1 MAEVEI
7 HEVSTTLSPF
17 SQTGIFYDEHGV
29 PHYEALPTS
38 LLEMLESHVTDRPEA
53 EAVVELG
60 GKRLTYGQL
69 WDRAARVAG
78 GLRTAGLQPG
88 ARVALRH
95 PPGANWVLG
104 FWGTLMA
111 GGIPVAI
118 NTRSAAPEVGF
129 VVEDSDA
136 RIELSAEPSMPD
148 AGPYVAD
155 DRMGDDIAALFYT
168 SGTTG
173 RPKGVPTT
181 HEAFLTNAENIVRCL
196 EVPRD
201 IGAELRTLIC
211 VPLFHVTGCNSQ
223 LIAATYLGGTSVIM
237 PALDLSAM
245 PFVLARERI
254 TLMVTVPA
262 IYALLLGRSDLADA
276 DVSHLRWV
284 GYGGAPIATS
294 LVDALRSKFG
304 NAKGFNGYG
313 GDRNPPF
320 THQ

>member
-95 PPGANWVLG
+95 PAGANWVLG

-111 GGIPVAI
+111 GGVP
-118 NTRSAAPEVGF
+118 G
-129 VVEDSDA
+129 A
-136 RIELSAEPSMPD
+136 R
-148 AGPYVAD
+148 
-155 DRMGDDIAALFYT
+155 
-168 SGTTG
+168 
-173 RPKGVPTT
+173 
-181 HEAFLTNAENIVRCL
+181 H
-196 EVPRD
+196 
-201 IGAELRTLIC
+201 
-211 VPLFHVTGCNSQ
+211 
-223 LIAATYLGGTSVIM
+223 
-237 PALDLSAM
+237 
-245 PFVLARERI
+245 
-254 TLMVTVPA
+254 
-262 IYALLLGRSDLADA
+262 
-276 DVSHLRWV
+276 
-284 GYGGAPIATS
+284 
-294 LVDALRSKFG
+294 
-304 NAKGFNGYG
+304 
-313 GDRNPPF
+313 NPPPPPPGGVVGEEEG
-320 THQ
+320 

>member
-1 MAEVEI
+1 MVEVEI
-7 HEVSTTLSPF
+7 HEVPTALSPF

-38 LLEMLESHVTDRPEA
+38 LLEMLENHVTDRPEA

-60 GKRLTYGQL
+60 GQRLTYRQL

-95 PPGANWVLG
+95 PAGANWVLG

-136 RIELSAEPSMPD
+136 RIELSAETSMPD
-148 AGPYVAD
+148 AEPYVAD
-155 DRMGDDIAALFYT
+155 DLAGDDIAALFYT

-181 HEAFLTNAENIVRCL
+181 HEAFLTNAENVVRCL
-196 EVPRD
+196 DVPRD
-201 IGAELRTLIC
+201 IGAELRTLIAC
-211 VPLFHVTGCNSQ
+211 RCF
-223 LIAATYLGGTSVIM
+223 M
-237 PALDLSAM
+237 
-245 PFVLARERI
+245 
-254 TLMVTVPA
+254 
-262 IYALLLGRSDLADA
+262 
-276 DVSHLRWV
+276 
-284 GYGGAPIATS
+284 
-294 LVDALRSKFG
+294 
-304 NAKGFNGYG
+304 
-313 GDRNPPF
+313 
-320 THQ
+320 